1 MKKTLFFIT
10 CMIATGVSEKAVA
23 QNGQGFN
30 RNKVIAHRGAFKK
43 AGHPENSLAS
53 LNQAIALGCEGSE
66 FDVWMTKDGV
76 LVVNHDADFMGMQI
90 EESTYQELLQKQHAN
105 GEKIPTAEA
114 YIKEGMKQQHT
125 KLIFEIKPSKD
136 KARGQE
142 LAAKSVALVHKLK
155 AQKWIDYISFDYD
168 ICKKVMAL
176 DPQANVAYL
185 NGNLPPAE
193 LKKDG
198 FFGLDYS
205 LKVMKKHP
213 EWIQQAKEE
222 GLTVNVWTV
231 NKQEDMKWLLEQD
244 VDFIT
249 TNEPEL
255 LFDIL
260 KK

>member
-1 MKKTLFFIT
+1 
-10 CMIATGVSEKAVA
+10 
-23 QNGQGFN
+23 
-30 RNKVIAHRGAFKK
+30 
-43 AGHPENSLAS
+43 
-53 LNQAIALGCEGSE
+53 
-66 FDVWMTKDGV
+66 
-76 LVVNHDADFMGMQI
+76 
-90 EESTYQELLQKQHAN
+90 
-105 GEKIPTAEA
+105 EKIPTAEA

-185 NGNLPPAE
+185 NGNLPLAE

-222 GLTVNVWTV
+222 G
-231 NKQEDMKWLLEQD
+231 
-244 VDFIT
+244 
-249 TNEPEL
+249 
-255 LFDIL
+255 
-260 KK
+260 